1 MTTAKKEVL
10 PITYAHN
17 DVIRLEILILKKIYQ
32 NFLTE
37 YGRKQNFF
45 PTAQKKLPFGRIRKK
60 SRFCFS
66 ENFKIFSKILNIKNF
81 ILIVKKLFVV
91 S

>member
-17 DVIRLEILILKKIYQ
+17 DVIRLEILILKKIYH

-37 YGRKQNFF
+37 SGRKQNFY
-45 PTAQKKLPFGRIRKK
+45 PHCAKKVALRADN
-60 SRFCFS
+60 FS
-66 ENFKIFSKILNIKNF
+66 HAPKHIS
-81 ILIVKKLFVV
+81 
-91 S
+91 